1 MADSRK
7 GTQLREARKAKG
19 LTQKQLAARLGC
31 SHTTIS
37 KYEQGEIENMPRPRM
52 KLLADILGVSPV
64 LLFDLAD
71 IKKETATSDGLTEVK
86 RELFDLVNQLSD
98 SEAAVLLASLKSS
111 LGKP

>member
-7 GTQLREARKAKG
+7 GNQIRDARKAKG
-19 LTQKQLAARLGC
+19 LTQKQLAALLGC

-37 KYEQGEIENMPRPRM
+37 KYEKGEIENMPRPRM

-71 IKKETATSDGLTEVK
+71 IKKETATYDGLTEIK
-86 RELFDLVNQLSD
+86 QELVNLISALSD
-98 SEAAVLLASLKSS
+98 SEAAVLLASLKSG
-111 LGKP
+111 LGKF